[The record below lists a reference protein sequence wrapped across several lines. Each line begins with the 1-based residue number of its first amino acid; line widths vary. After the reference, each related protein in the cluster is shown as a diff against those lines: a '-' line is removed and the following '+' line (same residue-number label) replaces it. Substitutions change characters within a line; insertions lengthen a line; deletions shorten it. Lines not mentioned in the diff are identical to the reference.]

1 MKNQLITITLTLL
14 IGILT
19 GSLMTVNLVKINMFT
34 TKDLMEAEE
43 IGMKKALDL
52 SKPSEKL
59 ESVCAALWLKT
70 NDREL

>member
-1 MKNQLITITLTLL
+1 MKNQLTTIAVTLF

-19 GSLMTVNLVKINMFT
+19 GSLMTINLVTINMFT
-34 TKDLMEAEE
+34 AKDLMEAEE
-43 IGMKKALDL
+43 IGIKKALDL

-59 ESVCAALWLKT
+59 ESVCAALWMKS